1 MKIFKNRAVAALIA
15 LVVVVLAWGISA
27 QAGLKQAIRDVEMLY
42 YDGVPAE
49 SGGYLRPSIDSQMR
63 VKYNCVNTILGIL
76 AGYEELASVTQDL
89 EDAKNYVYSYLNEY
103 DDYTINGMGWANQEL
118 ESVITRLQVEMERV
132 TFTERE
138 SEMLEQC
145 LSDIR
150 GAQTMIQNAGYN
162 EAVREFNSTEMER
175 FPANMLLTVIGNY
188 NGGAAYF
195 S

>member
-42 YDGVPAE
+42 YNGVPAE

-63 VKYNCVNTILGIL
+63 VKYNCVNTMLGIL

-118 ESVITRLQVEMERV
+118 ESVITRLQVEMER
-132 TFTERE
+132 
-138 SEMLEQC
+138 
-145 LSDIR
+145 
-150 GAQTMIQNAGYN
+150 
-162 EAVREFNSTEMER
+162 